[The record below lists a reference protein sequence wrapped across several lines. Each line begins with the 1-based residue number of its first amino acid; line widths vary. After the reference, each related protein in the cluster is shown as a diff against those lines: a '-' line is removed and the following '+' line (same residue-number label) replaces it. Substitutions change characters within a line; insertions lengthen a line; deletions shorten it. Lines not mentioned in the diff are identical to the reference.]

1 MSRNTRHPERFPC
14 HPHLKILAC
23 LLLGASASASAAAAA
38 SPPPAAPSSAG
49 VAWVLPAAKTN
60 AAQTPAQEEAGKRI
74 GRPLPAPEL
83 LQPTLDAALPQ
94 FKPNQDAQLGGTI
107 RIASSDTLPGLVRA
121 WIGAF
126 HKIYP
131 HVQVAF
137 GPPYEG
143 SHGEQELDKGAID
156 MAFISRELK
165 PTDITTFRASHGYP
179 PLSVPVC
186 GGTYRDFGFLD
197 AVVFFV
203 NRRNPLDHLSLAQ
216 LDALLSR
223 SRLHG
228 NPQAITWGDVG
239 ATGAW
244 ATRPIHVYAIKPW
257 NGFEEFVRQRVLNV
271 GSQRGDWRTDL
282 HFDRLVFP
290 IARGVANDP
299 DGIGYAGLAFV
310 DAPVKILSIGD
321 AGAAL
326 APTYSNVASARYPL
340 SRLVYVNVNQKP
352 GSSVNP
358 AMQEFLR
365 FMLSRQG
372 QQVVLDQG
380 VFLPLRGFQ
389 ADAAR
394 ATINLPMR
402 SDSK

>member
-1 MSRNTRHPERFPC
+1 MSRNRRHQARFPR
-14 HPHLKILAC
+14 PTHLKILAC
-23 LLLGASASASAAAAA
+23 LLLGASAAAAAA
-38 SPPPAAPSSAG
+38 PPAAPSSAG
-49 VAWVLPAAKTN
+49 VAWVLPAATTHP
-60 AAQTPAQEEAGKRI
+60 AQTAAQEEAGKRE

-83 LQPTLDAALPQ
+83 LQPTLDAALPR
-94 FKPNQDAQLGGTI
+94 FEPNHDAQLGGMI
-107 RIASSDTLPGLVRA
+107 RMASSDTLPGLVHA

-143 SHGEQELDKGAID
+143 SHGAKELDKGSID

-165 PTDITTFRASHGYP
+165 PTTIATFRASHGYP

-228 NPQAITWGDVG
+228 NPQATTWGDLG

-244 ATRPIHVYAIKPW
+244 ASRPIHVYAIKPW

-271 GSQRGDWRTDL
+271 GARRGHWRTDL
-282 HFDRLVFP
+282 HFDHLVFP
-290 IARGVANDP
+290 IAGRVAADP

-310 DAPVKILSIGD
+310 DARVKILSIGD
-321 AGAAL
+321 AGDAL
-326 APTYSNVASARYPL
+326 APSYTNVASARYPL

-352 GSSVNP
+352 GGSVSP

-365 FMLSRQG
+365 FVLSRQG

-389 ADAAR
+389 ATAAR
-394 ATINLPMR
+394 ATADLPAR
-402 SDSK
+402 SASK